1 MNHPDHLLVHHH
13 FQMKTEKLQ
22 DSFFVMDVVAVI
34 REEAPVL
41 DPHLGSQREEEG
53 EEKNLIKKI
62 KNPKRKIKQKEKEN
76 AALKHKTSKLKEI
89 I

>member
-1 MNHPDHLLVHHH
+1 
-13 FQMKTEKLQ
+13 
-22 DSFFVMDVVAVI
+22 MDVVAVI
-34 REEAPVL
+34 LEEAPVL
-41 DPHLGSQREEEG
+41 DPHLGSQREEEE

-62 KNPKRKIKQKEKEN
+62 KNPKIKIKQKEN